1 MESSSLSKADR
12 FHLLTERFH
21 LIFRQLVQQLF
32 QTKPGAAYHI
42 MGQQDNLI
50 APKRGRYA
58 VFYQLLRIRV
68 DDRVLQTGILVIIY
82 VTPVR
87 HLADDSLTRFLIV
100 GIDAAARKAEQVCL
114 HTCHFV
120 HGLSCL
126 FEIRHIAVH
135 TLI

>member
-1 MESSSLSKADR
+1 MSLPIITAYHFGIEKRDCQVESSSLSKADR

-68 DDRVLQTGILVIIY
+68 DDRVLQTGIPVIIY
-82 VTPVR
+82 VVS
-87 HLADDSLTRFLIV
+87 AD
-100 GIDAAARKAEQVCL
+100 
-114 HTCHFV
+114 
-120 HGLSCL
+120 
-126 FEIRHIAVH
+126 
-135 TLI
+135 